1 MTEQAHPFA
10 AAIKPL
16 VVAMGA
22 TEISVKDAED
32 GDIVLMWE
40 GEPAIAVRLVDIV
53 SLQRLVAGVE
63 EQLGSPLAK
72 LDRTDKQRAVRL
84 LDERGAFQLR
94 KSIEDVG
101 EAMGVS
107 RITIYNY
114 LSALKN
120 EQAEGVSEGA
130 R

>member
-1 MTEQAHPFA
+1 MSSAANEFA
-10 AAIKPL
+10 EAIQPL
-16 VVAMGA
+16 ADAVGAQLVPLDDVV
-22 TEISVKDAED
+22 D
-32 GDIVLMWE
+32 GDLTLEWE
-40 GEPAIAVRLVDIV
+40 GEPAVGVRLLGIV
-53 SLQRLVAGVE
+53 SLPRLVAGVE

-72 LDRTDKQRAVRL
+72 LDRADKQRAVRL

-114 LSALKN
+114 LSATKSN
-120 EQAEGVSEGA
+120 PGSAVNGDA
-130 R
+130 

>member
-1 MTEQAHPFA
+1 MSDAAHEFA
-10 AAIKPL
+10 EAIQPL
-16 VVAMGA
+16 ADAVGARLVALDD
-22 TEISVKDAED
+22 VKD
-32 GDIVLMWE
+32 GDLTLEWE
-40 GEPAIAVRLVDIV
+40 GEPAVGVRLLGIV
-53 SLQRLVAGVE
+53 SLPRLVAGVE

-72 LDRTDKQRAVRL
+72 MDRADKQRAVRL

-114 LSALKN
+114 LSATKN
-120 EQAEGVSEGA
+120 KPGSAVNGDA
-130 R
+130 